1 MQEIFT
7 TYNIILAVLVV
18 SGVIFVYILRNLLLK
33 VEKYED
39 QVINLQQT
47 LVNIQDTILD
57 SQKHLNQLD
66 ERGVFQ
72 SDDEVGYFFEQLKE
86 VQNELDRFTNAQEEK
101 QS

>member
-1 MQEIFT
+1 MQDIFT

-39 QVINLQQT
+39 QVIDLQNT
-47 LVNIQDTILD
+47 LDNVQDAIVD
-57 SQKHLNQLD
+57 SQKHLKSLD
-66 ERGVFQ
+66 ERGVFE
-72 SDDEVGYFFEQLKE
+72 SDDEVGYFFEQMKV
-86 VQNELDRFTNAQEEK
+86 VQDELNRFTNAQEEK

>member
-1 MQEIFT
+1 MQDIFT
-7 TYNIILAVLVV
+7 TYNIILAILVV